1 LRTST
6 GDSEPAGDKCEES
19 VDVTCPKIPRLMRS
33 ALNAPSTSTESVCFF
48 CEAGGSDLRQVLTFA
63 VDEKVRRCANVLGDS
78 VLLGKLAKG
87 DMIAVEAKYHPCCL
101 LSLYYKAG
109 HQGNPSAQD
118 DTVVPY
124 DCDSDSLAF
133 AEVISYMEDAVYS
146 ETTPVV
152 FKLSELTHLYSAYLS
167 KFKIPQ
173 NTKVNST
180 RFRERLLENLPN
192 LTAVSHR
199 RDVLLTFSHN
209 IGAAL
214 HDIRDRSTSD
224 ADAVHLM
231 RTAKMIRREIFSQ
244 KTEFDGNLKN
254 DDSSVPSGLLYLVT
268 MILEGIGKT
277 AAVDSVAA
285 LSLAQLIVF
294 NCQKRRKTVD
304 TGNIQS
310 VTRHAAIRETPLPM
324 YIGLMLYSATRKKK
338 HIDKCHKLGLSVS
351 YDRVLQLTNKTANTL
366 CSKYRDD
373 GVVCP
378 PTLKPGC
385 FTVAA
390 VDNVDHNL
398 SSTTAQSSFH
408 GTAISLTQFD
418 GRNEIDVCTS
428 YSATASDL
436 ASDIV
441 LPLSY
446 TEIEPCILPSRD
458 LMVPRVAVEPKESC
472 VNDGEYKWLEAVAD
486 SSTSE
491 KVLNNISWS
500 GFHAQL
506 NAHTSSACFSV
517 LLPLFRQNAN
527 TAAMMRHTLSVV
539 QNVLHKVN
547 DGQVPVVVA
556 DQPLFALL
564 KQIQWHWPDKFG
576 ETKFVILLGGLHTE
590 MATLRMIGHWLCGS
604 GWVQCLVQS
613 GIATAGVAES
623 FLSAAHVK
631 RTRYAHTVTA
641 AALYVNLRQSYLS
654 YCNTLS
660 DGQAQSFDEWRAE
673 CVKCSTQFQYWST
686 VLDSNYFCC
695 PLFVLCAL
703 EIFSFMLNACRS

>member
-1 LRTST
+1 
-6 GDSEPAGDKCEES
+6 
-19 VDVTCPKIPRLMRS
+19 
-33 ALNAPSTSTESVCFF
+33 
-48 CEAGGSDLRQVLTFA
+48 
-63 VDEKVRRCANVLGDS
+63 
-78 VLLGKLAKG
+78 
-87 DMIAVEAKYHPCCL
+87 
-101 LSLYYKAG
+101 
-109 HQGNPSAQD
+109 
-118 DTVVPY
+118 
-124 DCDSDSLAF
+124 
-133 AEVISYMEDAVYS
+133 
-146 ETTPVV
+146 
-152 FKLSELTHLYSAYLS
+152 
-167 KFKIPQ
+167 
-173 NTKVNST
+173 
-180 RFRERLLENLPN
+180 
-192 LTAVSHR
+192 
-199 RDVLLTFSHN
+199 
-209 IGAAL
+209 
-214 HDIRDRSTSD
+214 
-224 ADAVHLM
+224 
-231 RTAKMIRREIFSQ
+231 
-244 KTEFDGNLKN
+244 
-254 DDSSVPSGLLYLVT
+254 
-268 MILEGIGKT
+268 MILEGVGKT

-304 TGNIQS
+304 TENIQS
-310 VTRHAAIRETPLPM
+310 VTRHAASRETPLPI
-324 YIGLMLYSATRKKK
+324 YVGLMLYSATRKKR

-366 CSKYRDD
+366 CSQYRGD

-398 SSTTAQSSFH
+398 SSNTAQSSFH

-418 GRNEIDVCTS
+418 GRNDINVCTS

-441 LPLSY
+441 LPISY
-446 TEIEPCILPSRD
+446 TEIEPCILPSKD
-458 LMVPRVAVEPKESC
+458 PTVPPVAVEPKQSC
-472 VNDGEYKWLEAVAD
+472 VIDGEYKWLEAVAD
-486 SSTSE
+486 SFASE
-491 KVLNNISWS
+491 KVLDNISWS
-500 GFHAQL
+500 GFHAEL
-506 NAHTSSACFSV
+506 NAHTSSTCCFSV

-547 DGQVPVVVA
+547 DGQIPVVAA

-590 MATLRMIGHWLCGS
+590 MATLQMIGHWLCGS

-623 FLSAAHVK
+623 FLSSAHVK

-641 AALYVNLRQSYLS
+641 AALYVNLRQSYLW
-654 YCNTLS
+654 YCNSLT

-673 CVKCSTQFQYWST
+673 CAKCSAQFQYWST
-686 VLDSNYFCC
+686 VLDLELLLLSFVRSLRCGNFHLYVECLQKLAPWFFACDHTNYARWL
-695 PLFVLCAL
+695 PVHIRDMLSLQESHPAIYEQFVNGNFTVSKSQRNFSRIAIDQVHEQLNAAIKGDGGGVGLTENDAALCRWTVTGPEIVRMLEQFEYIFLVDSTETKHHEQTACFENHFKRDVSRMLDILAVEIPFSTTSGDDLITLCANTIADKAVAQTVKSATDTGN
-703 EIFSFMLNACRS
+703 EQFETFFKER